1 MHFCS
6 YRVGEVGSVLIEQ
19 DNSSPDN
26 FSRKTQQA
34 NL

>member
-1 MHFCS
+1 
-6 YRVGEVGSVLIEQ
+6 VGEVESVLIGHP
-19 DNSSPDN
+19 NSSPDN